1 MDLAIL
7 VCQQQDIF
15 MRKKINKMHKETLH
29 ENIINTTI
37 NLKTYT
43 DI

>member
-1 MDLAIL
+1 MELAIL

-15 MRKKINKMHKETLH
+15 MRRKNHKAYKKTLH
-29 ENIINTTI
+29 DNITTI
-37 NLKTYT
+37 NLKTYI